1 MSTAAAGVSPDAR
14 RYVTAMLFSVA
25 VLLAIIPAA
34 NIVMDPLGY
43 ARAAGWRP
51 AFPNEAEAS
60 FAAGGAWPVPDGT
73 REAKILN
80 VAYYRPQ
87 SLVFGSSTVW
97 SHIDAGYSPLRGPD
111 GRAAFN
117 FGLAGVSMREL
128 LGAFEHAA
136 SLQSARR
143 AVVGLEF
150 YMFAGDKPTSPGYFD
165 LPMAQRD
172 GYRGDLR
179 RYVTQRLFTADYA
192 KASQAALWEPA
203 VKRVASLWGGANRVR
218 LTAPNYGIG
227 VGGGPRY
234 SDGPPHGGAA
244 TREAFEQRM
253 LDGDRVLLA
262 GLYPPAGTPFRFVD
276 DSGWSS
282 LEAVRRL
289 VRVARER
296 GIELSLYLSP
306 HHARAYE
313 AIRLMGWWPQYEA
326 WQLALTGI
334 VEDDARSAGR
344 PPVAVWDFG
353 GYSAITMDP
362 LEAFP
367 DGTFGYRRYADA
379 IHFSTEVGYLCL
391 DRVLGVTPSADLPED
406 FGVPITRQSLTEH
419 QAHVRAAQERYT
431 EAHAADTAALAAM
444 LIATGRMAGPP

>member
-1 MSTAAAGVSPDAR
+1 MSTAAAGPSSDPR
-14 RYVTAMLFSVA
+14 RYVTVMLLGVA
-25 VLLAIIPAA
+25 VLLAIIPAT

-136 SLQSARR
+136 SLQTARR
-143 AVVGLEF
+143 AVIGLEF

-172 GYRGDLR
+172 GYRDDLR

-203 VKRVASLWGGANRVR
+203 VKRVASLWGGASRVR

-253 LDGDRVLLA
+253 LDGDRVLIA
-262 GLYPPAGTPFRFVD
+262 GLYPPAGMPFRFVD
-276 DSGWSS
+276 DAGWSS
-282 LEAVRRL
+282 LDAVRRL
-289 VRVARER
+289 IQVARER
-296 GIELSLYLSP
+296 GIELTLYLSP

-326 WQLALTGI
+326 WQQALTTI
-334 VEDDARSAGR
+334 VEDNAGSAVR
-344 PPVAVWDFG
+344 PIAVWDFG
-353 GYSAITMDP
+353 GYNTITTDSVQ
-362 LEAFP
+362 AFP
-367 DGTFGYRRYADA
+367 DGTYGYSRYADA
-379 IHFSTEVGYLCL
+379 IHFTTDVGYLCL
-391 DRVLGVTPSADLPED
+391 DRVLGEKTAADLPED
-406 FGVPITRQSLTEH
+406 FGVRLTRQSLAEH
-419 QAHVRAAQERYT
+419 QANVRARQARYVD
-431 EAHAADTAALAAM
+431 AHPADSAALAAM